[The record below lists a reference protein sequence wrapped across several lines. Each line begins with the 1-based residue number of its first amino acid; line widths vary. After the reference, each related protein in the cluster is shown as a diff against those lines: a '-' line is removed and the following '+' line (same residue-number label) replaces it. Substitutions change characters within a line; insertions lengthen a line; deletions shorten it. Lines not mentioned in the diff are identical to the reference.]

1 MTSLTLYEHPF
12 ASYCWKALIAG
23 YERDVPFERRQI
35 DDEAD
40 RARLAELWPPASM
53 PVLVD
58 DEAGIT
64 VPESTI
70 VVEYLDRFGEAPPL
84 VPTEPEAALQ
94 ARLWDR
100 FMDGRVQTPMQKIV
114 GDNLRPA
121 GTGDAHGV
129 EEARAALDLAYTTL
143 DDQLRGSEWLAG
155 PTFTIADVAAAPA
168 LFYGRAICRWD
179 ETGLADLTRY
189 YRALEARPSVARV
202 IDEARFFRDN
212 FPLPWPE
219 YVD

>member
-1 MTSLTLYEHPF
+1 MTLTLHEHPF
-12 ASYCWKALIAG
+12 ASYCWKALIAL
-23 YERDVPFERRQI
+23 YEREVPFERVQI

-58 DEAGIT
+58 DAAGFA

-100 FMDGRVQTPMQKIV
+100 VIDGRVQTPMQKIV

-121 GTGDAHGV
+121 GTDDPHGV
-129 EEARAALDLAYTTL
+129 EEARDALDRIYPVL
-143 DDQLRGSEWLAG
+143 DDQLRGNKWLAG
-155 PTFTIADVAAAPA
+155 PAFTIADCAAAPG
-168 LFYGRAICRWD
+168 LFYARAVRRWD
-179 ETGLADLTRY
+179 EDGLADLTRY
-189 YRALEARPSVARV
+189 YEALTVRPSVARV
-202 IDEARFFRDN
+202 IDEARPFRDF
-212 FPLPWPE
+212 FPLPWPD
-219 YVD
+219 YVV